1 MMSTCLP
8 HHMWMA
14 KPGLAPIDVYIGR
27 LDWIW
32 SLCIWMWIGAGK
44 CPTPLRRSYTAHTME
59 SHYRSRVA
67 WKTWTGFSKKM
78 DRFKKK
84 WKKIWKIIKKSP
96 MSTSGA
102 WHCAILP
109 PSVDF
114 GSMAGNVLKAK
125 CLHEVLQA
133 ACQSPHQLFTALDT
147 TPLLVLEGI
156 LSDFT

>member
-67 WKTWTGFSKKM
+67 WKTWTGFSKNGL
-78 DRFKKK
+78 DFRKK
-84 WKKIWKIIKKSP
+84 WIKIWKIIKKSP
-96 MSTSGA
+96 MSIATYRHGA
-102 WHCAILP
+102 LLP

-114 GSMAGNVLKAK
+114 DVLAGDVLI
-125 CLHEVLQA
+125 CRL
-133 ACQSPHQLFTALDT
+133 
-147 TPLLVLEGI
+147 LLVVAQVMHLRPAVRYTVCC
-156 LSDFT
+156 LFWQATLKLK